1 MDFSLLRVYKI
12 TATVLAILSTSL
24 LLPLIYSLYIG
35 DGAWKDFLIPLL
47 TVFVFFL
54 PTLKIPLKEP
64 SFKEALL
71 SVVLVWFLFPAVVA
85 LVYILGAHIRDPINA
100 YFESVSG
107 FTTTGATILN
117 NIEALKPSIL
127 LWRSFT
133 QWLGG
138 LGFIVFSFSILPFL
152 RSSYHLLRFEASKIV
167 EERLS
172 PDILKMVRGVLIA
185 YSLLTVAEVVLLKL
199 VGLSWYQAVNH
210 AFTTVSTGGFSTKN
224 ESIKEFHSQAVEF
237 VIALF
242 MFLGSL
248 NMVVYYRAFKERNP
262 LKVFTYFETVS
273 LFWVV
278 TISTIL
284 GTFVLYFNHYY
295 PSLWEDFRFALFQMV
310 SAATTTGFASD
321 DFSLYPPFVAALMFG
336 ITLIG
341 GSSGSTAGGI
351 KQFRFVLLTKASLAE
366 IKKTV
371 HPRLVVRI
379 SINGKVVDINLL
391 YGVLALGFIYTFTG
405 VVFGILLTLG
415 GHDLVTSFS
424 ASIACLTSFGPGLAK
439 VGPMNNFNV
448 FSDWQKLLLSVEMVM
463 GRLEVL
469 PFLGVIYLTKL

>member
-1 MDFSLLRVYKI
+1 MSLFSVYKI
-12 TATVLAILSTSL
+12 TATVLLILSSSL
-24 LLPLIYSLYIG
+24 LLPLVYSLYVG

-47 TVFVFFL
+47 TVLLLFL
-54 PTLKIPLKEP
+54 PALKVPLKEP

-85 LVYILGAHIRDPINA
+85 SVYILGAHIKDPVNA

-107 FTTTGATILN
+107 FTTTGATILS
-117 NIEALKPSIL
+117 NIEALPPSVL

-138 LGFIVFSFSILPFL
+138 LGFIVFSFSLLPFL

-167 EERLS
+167 EERFS
-172 PDILKMVRGVLIA
+172 PDLLKTVRGVLA
-185 YSLLTVAEVVLLKL
+185 VYVVLTLLEIVCLKL
-199 VGLSWYQAVNH
+199 TGLDWYQAVNH

-224 ESIKEFHSQAVEF
+224 ESIKEFHSPVVEF
-237 VIALF
+237 VVVLF

-248 NMVVYYRAFKERNP
+248 NMVIYYRAFKERNP

-273 LFWVV
+273 LFWVIV
-278 TISTIL
+278 VSTFL
-284 GTFVLYFNHYY
+284 GTLVLYANRYY
-295 PSLWEDFRFALFQMV
+295 PTLWEDFRYALFQMV

-321 DFSLYPPFVAALMFG
+321 DFSLYPPFVGALMMV

-351 KQFRFVLLTKASLAE
+351 KQFRFVLLSKASLSE
-366 IKKTV
+366 IKKTI
-371 HPRLVVRI
+371 HPRLVVRVTL
-379 SINGKVVDINLL
+379 NGKVIDVELL
-391 YGVLALGFIYTFTG
+391 YGVLAFGFIYTFTAVIFG
-405 VVFGILLTLG
+405 VLLTLG
-415 GHDLVTSFS
+415 GHDLVTAFS

-439 VGPMNNFNV
+439 VGPMDNFNC
-448 FSDWQKLLLSVEMVM
+448 FSDWQKFLLSVEMIM

-469 PFLGVIYLTKL
+469 PFLSVVYLLLLRD

>member
-1 MDFSLLRVYKI
+1 
-12 TATVLAILSTSL
+12 
-24 LLPLIYSLYIG
+24 
-35 DGAWKDFLIPLL
+35 
-47 TVFVFFL
+47 
-54 PTLKIPLKEP
+54 
-64 SFKEALL
+64 
-71 SVVLVWFLFPAVVA
+71 
-85 LVYILGAHIRDPINA
+85 
-100 YFESVSG
+100 
-107 FTTTGATILN
+107 
-117 NIEALKPSIL
+117 
-127 LWRSFT
+127 
-133 QWLGG
+133 
-138 LGFIVFSFSILPFL
+138 L

-278 TISTIL
+278 TVSTLL